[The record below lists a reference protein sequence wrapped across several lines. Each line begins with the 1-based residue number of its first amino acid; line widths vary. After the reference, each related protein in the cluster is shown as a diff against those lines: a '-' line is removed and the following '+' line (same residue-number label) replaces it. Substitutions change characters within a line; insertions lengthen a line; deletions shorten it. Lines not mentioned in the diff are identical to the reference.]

1 MVGTTAAG
9 GVVIHNPVHEAI
21 DENVGLAHRNGVGP
35 DRGDLPDVVTGTA
48 AFGVT
53 LVEVQLEVVE
63 ARDCQVETR
72 TDQVGL
78 GIALTKLVGH
88 GQQHVLDRAELQL
101 LVKDLAERQAWLEFA
116 VVSVFTREMV
126 FLAVVEDFV
135 DEEEVVAVLPGIG
148 VFEGHR
154 LLDARV
160 DLEVLAIQ
168 IGQAVVLPLQQIA
181 GHGLA
186 PGQHRSRQH
195 QASAR
200 TFHSVA
206 PKK

>member
-1 MVGTTAAG
+1 MVLAFAVD
-9 GVVIHNPVHEAI
+9 VVVYHPVHEAV
-21 DENVGLAHRNGVGP
+21 DQDVRATHRNGVGP
-35 DRGDLPDVVTGTA
+35 DRSDLPDIVTRTA
-48 AFGVT
+48 TLGVT
-53 LVEVQLEVVE
+53 IIEVQLEVIE
-63 ARDCQVETR
+63 TRNGQVETR
-72 TDQVGL
+72 TDQVRL
-78 GIALTKLVGH
+78 GVVFAELIRH

-168 IGQAVVLPLQQIA
+168 VGQAVVLPLQQVA
-181 GHGLA
+181 GHGLT
-186 PGQHRSRQH
+186 PSQQ
-195 QASAR
+195 
-200 TFHSVA
+200 
-206 PKK
+206 